1 VSYKPTAWL
10 LIVGIAAACG
20 VSVWGVAWYR
30 SRSLTPASLLKRI
43 PAEDALVAYIDFSEL
58 RRGGLL
64 QLLDGSKAGED
75 AEYQSFVRQTQF
87 DYKKDLDTA
96 IVAFAPT
103 GRFLLLKGRFDWKSL
118 RAYVESQNGKCA
130 NSFCRMTGSAPERRI
145 SFFPLRSNLMALA
158 VSPDESAALR
168 LNSVASGPE
177 AQVPAAP
184 VWLSIP
190 TSVLKSSDS
199 LPAGTRMFARSM
211 ERAETVTLAFGP
223 EGDGLAARLNVRCP
237 NEQEAADLASQLTRT
252 TALLREMIEREHQK
266 PNPADLSGVLTSG
279 AFRSE
284 GRRVLGY
291 WPIQRVFVQNV
302 LGAPLPYGR
311 GSE

>member
-1 VSYKPTAWL
+1 MRAKPPAWL
-10 LIVGIAAACG
+10 MVVGIAAVCG

-30 SRSLTPASLLKRI
+30 ARSFATASLLRRM

-58 RRGGLL
+58 RRGGVL

-75 AEYQSFVRQTQF
+75 PEYQSFVRQTQF
-87 DYKKDLDTA
+87 DYKKDLDA
-96 IVAFAPT
+96 ALVAFAPT

-118 RAYVESQNGKCA
+118 RAYVESQNGKCN

-168 LNSVASGPE
+168 LESAVSGPDL
-177 AQVPAAP
+177 QVPAAP

-190 TSVLKSSDS
+190 TSVLKSGDS
-199 LPAGTRMFARSM
+199 LPAGTRMFASSM
-211 ERAETVTLAFGP
+211 ERAETVTLAFAP
-223 EGDGLAARLNVRCP
+223 EGHGLAAKLDVRCRD
-237 NEQEAADLASQLTRT
+237 ERDAADLASQLTRT
-252 TALLREMIEREHQK
+252 TSLLREMMEKEHQK

-279 AFRSE
+279 AFRNE

-291 WPIQRVFVQNV
+291 WPIERAFVQNV
-302 LGAPLPYGR
+302 LG
-311 GSE
+311 GSY

>member
-1 VSYKPTAWL
+1 MSQKPPAWL
-10 LIVGIAAACG
+10 MVVGIAAVCG
-20 VSVWGVAWYR
+20 VSVGGVAWYR
-30 SRSLTPASLLKRI
+30 ARSLTTASLLRRI

-58 RRGGLL
+58 RRGGIL

-75 AEYQSFVRQTQF
+75 PEYRSFVRQTQF
-87 DYKKDLDTA
+87 DYKKDLDAA

-130 NSFCRMTGSAPERRI
+130 NSFCRMTGSTLERRI

-158 VSPDESAALR
+158 VSPDDSAALR
-168 LNSVASGPE
+168 LESAVSGPDP
-177 AQVPAAP
+177 QVPAAP

-199 LPAGTRMFARSM
+199 LPEGTRMFASGM
-211 ERAETVTLAFGP
+211 ERAETVTLAFAP
-223 EGDGLAARLNVRCP
+223 EGRGLAARLDVRCRD
-237 NEQEAADLASQLTRT
+237 ERDAADLAAQLTRT
-252 TALLREMIEREHQK
+252 TSLLREMMEREHRK
-266 PNPADLSGVLTSG
+266 PDPADLSGVLTSG
-279 AFRSE
+279 AFRND

-291 WPIQRVFVQNV
+291 WPIERAFVQNV
-302 LGAPLPYGR
+302 LG
-311 GSE
+311 GS

>member
-1 VSYKPTAWL
+1 M
-10 LIVGIAAACG
+10 AAVCG
-20 VSVWGVAWYR
+20 ASVWGVAWYR
-30 SRSLTPASLLKRI
+30 SRSLTTAALLRRM

-58 RRGGLL
+58 RRGGIL

-75 AEYQSFVRQTQF
+75 PEYQSFVRQTRF
-87 DYKKDLDTA
+87 DYKQDLDA
-96 IVAFAPT
+96 ALVVFAPT

-118 RAYVESQNGKCA
+118 RAYVESQNGKCV

-158 VSPDESAALR
+158 VSPDASAAQR
-168 LNSVASGPE
+168 LDEAASGPD

-190 TSVLKSSDS
+190 TSVLKSGDG
-199 LPAGTRMFARSM
+199 LPAGTRMFASGL
-211 ERAETVTLAFGP
+211 ERAETVTLAFAP
-223 EGDGLAARLNVRCP
+223 EGHGLAARLDVRCRDDRD
-237 NEQEAADLASQLTRT
+237 AADVASQLTRT
-252 TALLREMIEREHQK
+252 TSLLREMMEREHQK

-279 AFRSE
+279 AFRNE

-291 WPIQRVFVQNV
+291 WPIQPAFLQNV
-302 LGAPLPYGR
+302 LGGGR
-311 GSE
+311 

>member
-1 VSYKPTAWL
+1 VSQKPPAWL
-10 LIVGIAAACG
+10 MVVGIAAVCG
-20 VSVWGVAWYR
+20 VSVGGVAWYR
-30 SRSLTPASLLKRI
+30 ARSLTTASLLRRI

-58 RRGGLL
+58 RRGGIL

-87 DYKKDLDTA
+87 DYKKDLDAA

-130 NSFCRMTGSAPERRI
+130 NSFCRMTGSTLERRI

-158 VSPDESAALR
+158 VSPDDSAALR
-168 LNSVASGPE
+168 LESAVSGPDP
-177 AQVPAAP
+177 QVPAAP

-199 LPAGTRMFARSM
+199 LPEGTRMFASGM
-211 ERAETVTLAFGP
+211 ERAETVTLAFAP
-223 EGDGLAARLNVRCP
+223 EGRGLAARLDVRCRD
-237 NEQEAADLASQLTRT
+237 ERDAADLAAQLTRT
-252 TALLREMIEREHQK
+252 TSLLREMMEREHRK
-266 PNPADLSGVLTSG
+266 PDPADLSGVLTSG
-279 AFRSE
+279 AFRND

-291 WPIQRVFVQNV
+291 WPIERAFVQNV
-302 LGAPLPYGR
+302 LG
-311 GSE
+311 GS

>member
-1 VSYKPTAWL
+1 M
-10 LIVGIAAACG
+10 GIAAVCG

-30 SRSLTPASLLKRI
+30 SRSLTTASLLKRL

-58 RRGGLL
+58 RRGGIL

-75 AEYQSFVRQTQF
+75 PEYRSFVRQTQF
-87 DYKKDLDTA
+87 DYKKDLDAA

-130 NSFCRMTGSAPERRI
+130 NSFCRMTGSTLERRI

-158 VSPDESAALR
+158 VSPDDSAALR
-168 LNSVASGPE
+168 LESAVSGPDP
-177 AQVPAAP
+177 QVPAAP

-199 LPAGTRMFARSM
+199 LPEGTRMFASGM
-211 ERAETVTLAFGP
+211 ERAETVTLAFAP
-223 EGDGLAARLNVRCP
+223 EGRGLAARLDVRCRD
-237 NEQEAADLASQLTRT
+237 ERDAADLAAQLTRT
-252 TALLREMIEREHQK
+252 TSLLREMMEREHRK
-266 PNPADLSGVLTSG
+266 PDPADLSGVLTSG
-279 AFRSE
+279 AFRND

-291 WPIQRVFVQNV
+291 WPIERAFVQNV
-302 LGAPLPYGR
+302 LG
-311 GSE
+311 GS

>member
-1 VSYKPTAWL
+1 MV
-10 LIVGIAAACG
+10 VGIAAVCG
-20 VSVWGVAWYR
+20 VSVGGVAWYR
-30 SRSLTPASLLKRI
+30 ARSLTTASLLRRI

-58 RRGGLL
+58 RRGGIL

-75 AEYQSFVRQTQF
+75 PEYRSFVRQTQF
-87 DYKKDLDTA
+87 DYKKDLDAA

-130 NSFCRMTGSAPERRI
+130 NSFCRMTGSTLERRI

-158 VSPDESAALR
+158 VSPDDSAALR
-168 LNSVASGPE
+168 LESAVSGPDP
-177 AQVPAAP
+177 QVPAAP

-199 LPAGTRMFARSM
+199 LPEGTRMFASGM
-211 ERAETVTLAFGP
+211 ERAETVTLAFAP
-223 EGDGLAARLNVRCP
+223 EGRGLAARLDVRCRD
-237 NEQEAADLASQLTRT
+237 ERDAADLAAQLTRT
-252 TALLREMIEREHQK
+252 TSLLREMMEREHRK
-266 PNPADLSGVLTSG
+266 PDPADLSGVLTSG
-279 AFRSE
+279 AFRND

-291 WPIQRVFVQNV
+291 WPIERAFVQNV
-302 LGAPLPYGR
+302 LG
-311 GSE
+311 GS

>member
-1 VSYKPTAWL
+1 MVA
-10 LIVGIAAACG
+10 GIAAVCG
-20 VSVWGVAWYR
+20 VSVGGVAWYR
-30 SRSLTPASLLKRI
+30 ARSLTTVALLRRI

-58 RRGGLL
+58 RRGGIL

-75 AEYQSFVRQTQF
+75 PEYQSFVRQTQF
-87 DYKKDLDTA
+87 DYKKDLDAA

-130 NSFCRMTGSAPERRI
+130 NSFCRMTGSTPERRI

-158 VSPDESAALR
+158 VSPDDSAALR
-168 LNSVASGPE
+168 LQSAVSGPDP
-177 AQVPAAP
+177 QVPAAP

-199 LPAGTRMFARSM
+199 LPEGTRMFASGM
-211 ERAETVTLAFGP
+211 ERAETVTLAFAP
-223 EGDGLAARLNVRCP
+223 EGHGLAARLDVRCRDDRD
-237 NEQEAADLASQLTRT
+237 AADLAAQLTRT
-252 TALLREMIEREHQK
+252 TSLLREMMEREHRK
-266 PNPADLSGVLTSG
+266 PDPADLSGVLTSG
-279 AFRSE
+279 AFRNE

-291 WPIQRVFVQNV
+291 WPIEPVFVQNV
-302 LGAPLPYGR
+302 LGGGY
-311 GSE
+311 